1 MRQLFLA
8 TAILA
13 LPSLALAQNPP
24 TTVKNVKQRGATGIS
39 EKARNPD
46 APAAPAKPR
55 VFELRTYT
63 PAEGKADAMNKRFRE
78 HTCTLFQKHGM
89 ELIGFWTP
97 REGKDK
103 DKLVYILAFPSREAA
118 AASWKAFQDD
128 PAWQSVRAESEKDGK
143 VVAKVESVF
152 LDPTDYSPMK

>member
-1 MRQLFLA
+1 MRRLLIA

-24 TTVKNVKQRGATGIS
+24 PQVKSVQPQSATATTETTTTPAT
-39 EKARNPD
+39 
-46 APAAPAKPR
+46 PAKPR

-63 PAEGKADAMNKRFRE
+63 PAEGKAEAMNKRFRD

-89 ELIGFWTP
+89 ELVGFWTP
-97 REGKDK
+97 REAKDK

-118 AASWKAFQDD
+118 AESWKAFQAD

-143 VVAKVESVF
+143 VVIKVESVF

>member
-1 MRQLFLA
+1 MRRLILA
-8 TAILA
+8 SAILF
-13 LPSLALAQNPP
+13 LPSLALAQTPP
-24 TTVKNVKQRGATGIS
+24 PKIQIAKPLSGATS
-39 EKARNPD
+39 KED
-46 APAAPAKPR
+46 ATTPAAPAKPR

-63 PAEGKADAMNKRFRE
+63 PAEGKAEAMNKRFRE

-103 DKLVYILAFPSREAA
+103 DKLIYILAFPSREAA
-118 AASWKAFQDD
+118 AASWKAFQAD

-143 VVAKVESVF
+143 VVAKAESVF

>member
-1 MRQLFLA
+1 MRRLLIA
-8 TAILA
+8 TAILSF
-13 LPSLALAQNPP
+13 PSLALAQDP
-24 TTVKNVKQRGATGIS
+24 TPQVKSVKPRAATVTAETTTTT
-39 EKARNPD
+39 
-46 APAAPAKPR
+46 PAAPAKPR

-63 PAEGKADAMNKRFRE
+63 PAEGKADAMNKRFRD

-89 ELIGFWTP
+89 ELVGFWTP
-97 REGKDK
+97 REAKDK

-118 AASWKAFQDD
+118 AASWKAFQED

-143 VVAKVESVF
+143 VVIKVESVF

>member
-8 TAILA
+8 AAILA

-24 TTVKNVKQRGATGIS
+24 TLAKPVKPLSGTTKEDATT
-39 EKARNPD
+39 
-46 APAAPAKPR
+46 PAAPAKPR

-63 PAEGKADAMNKRFRE
+63 PAEGKAEAMNKRFRE

-103 DKLVYILAFPSREAA
+103 DKLIYILAFPSREAA
-118 AASWKAFQDD
+118 ASSWKAFQED
-128 PAWQSVRAESEKDGK
+128 PVWQSVRAESEKDGK

>member
-1 MRQLFLA
+1 MRQLILVS
-8 TAILA
+8 AILSIPA
-13 LPSLALAQNPP
+13 LALAQAPP
-24 TTVKNVKQRGATGIS
+24 TPVKILKPQAVTVIS
-39 EKARNPD
+39 KE
-46 APAAPAKPR
+46 PAAPAKPR

-89 ELIGFWTP
+89 ELVGFWTP
-97 REGKDK
+97 REAKDK

-118 AASWKAFQDD
+118 AASWKAFQED
-128 PAWQSVRAESEKDGK
+128 PVWQSVRAESEKDGK
-143 VVAKVESVF
+143 VVIKVESVF

>member
-1 MRQLFLA
+1 MRRLLIA
-8 TAILA
+8 TAILS

-24 TTVKNVKQRGATGIS
+24 TPVKIVKPRAATVTT
-39 EKARNPD
+39 ETTTTT
-46 APAAPAKPR
+46 PAAPAKPR

-63 PAEGKADAMNKRFRE
+63 PAEGKADAMNKRFRD

-89 ELIGFWTP
+89 ELVGFWTP
-97 REGKDK
+97 REAKDK

-118 AASWKAFQDD
+118 AASWKAFQED

-143 VVAKVESVF
+143 VVVKVESVF